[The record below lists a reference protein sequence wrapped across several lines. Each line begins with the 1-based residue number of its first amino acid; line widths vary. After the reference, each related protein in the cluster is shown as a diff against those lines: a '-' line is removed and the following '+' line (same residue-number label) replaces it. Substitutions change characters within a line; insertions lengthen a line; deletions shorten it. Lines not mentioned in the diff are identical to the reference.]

1 LPEDNSFKKKEPVE
15 EEEEEESDE
24 EIDVKVEKTPIL
36 PANTGKLNF

>member
-1 LPEDNSFKKKEPVE
+1 MPEDNSFKKKEPV